1 MLVSVEV
8 IGHIYKI
15 THKWYLLLF
24 SLGNNTF
31 LIDLKNHSPEHG
43 GHSSED
49 DQESFR
55 PSSSPLSHSSPSEIS
70 GTSLSG

>member
-1 MLVSVEV
+1 MLVSIEV
-8 IGHIYKI
+8 IGHVHKI
-15 THKWYLLLF
+15 TSDFFVVLIK
-24 SLGNNTF
+24 NNTC

-49 DQESFR
+49 DQDSFR